1 MKHNEALEILMGE
14 KPHKLTRKFDGKT
27 FKLWSEEIM
36 NKTGAESLAEH
47 LRNRGYLVRVVKE
60 KIHNEWLI
68 YYRRG

>member
-1 MKHNEALEILMGE
+1 
-14 KPHKLTRKFDGKT
+14 
-27 FKLWSEEIM
+27 LWSEEIM
-36 NKTGAESLAEH
+36 NKTGAEALAEH